1 MTYFIVAVKAC
12 GRDNQCITK
21 SAAQVRQHRDGQ
33 KCAIAKKHNLIVSL
47 LRAAVKTAAV
57 TLGIYLLAAV
67 AALNVPALVGGV
79 LALNALLGM
88 YFRLEGTRHESA
100 VRQSRELREVPVS

>member
-1 MTYFIVAVKAC
+1 MNQNKMTAPVLA
-12 GRDNQCITK
+12 
-21 SAAQVRQHRDGQ
+21 HRNGQ

-79 LALNALLGM
+79 LALNALLGAW
-88 YFRLEGTRHESA
+88 FALDE
-100 VRQSRELREVPVS
+100 EVHTW